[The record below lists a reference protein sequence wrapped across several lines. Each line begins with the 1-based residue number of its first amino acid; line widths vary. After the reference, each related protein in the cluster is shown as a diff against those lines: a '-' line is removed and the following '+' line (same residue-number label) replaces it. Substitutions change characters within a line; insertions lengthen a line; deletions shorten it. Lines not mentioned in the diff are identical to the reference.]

1 MDASPSFRQSIPSIV
16 PHQHIDTFLEEPSQ
30 IESMREINH
39 VLVEH
44 GIGVT
49 YDKCVMFLVFCSR
62 IFILYYFTGCSEKHC
77 VKIYLIGGD
86 PSMLT
91 IEGLCK
97 NVTHLIR
104 STKKPFK

>member
-16 PHQHIDTFLEEPSQ
+16 PHQNIDTFLQEPSQ
-30 IESMREINH
+30 VESMREIDH

-49 YDKCVMFLVFCSR
+49 HDKCVTFLVFCSR
-62 IFILYYFTGCSEKHC
+62 VFILDYFTGCSEKHG
-77 VKIYLIGGD
+77 VKIYLTGGD

-91 IEGLCK
+91 IEGLSK
-97 NVTHLIR
+97 NVTHLVW
-104 STKKPFK
+104 SPKEPFK